1 MPSGLMKD
9 GKGQTLWRDL
19 TGKWEF
25 TESEYRM
32 LENACYTADRIVKER
47 RAIGDDL
54 TVSGSQGQIVAH
66 PLLAQLRLD
75 EEHLAKTLSRIVMP
89 EPDEKENAATDEGDR
104 SARMRDAAQARW
116 GKAYGG

>member
-1 MPSGLMKD
+1 MPSGLIKD

-19 TGKWEF
+19 TDKWEF

-47 RAIGDDL
+47 RAIGDTL

-75 EEHLAKTLSRIVMP
+75 EEHLAKTLARIVMP
-89 EPDEKENAATDEGDR
+89 EPDEKAGASADEGDR
-104 SARMRDAAQARW
+104 STRMRDVAQSGG